1 MKTKLEFQGR
11 EITISSRHK
20 GIDDPFWSKGYKKH
34 HFAIKVECDG
44 KSFKADYWQP
54 NREMKLRNLISCF
67 EMLCSDA
74 TYGEMSI
81 DDFAVELCYEK
92 VTECLRAHKACRE
105 TFEGFQ
111 KLGIDPDELGD
122 YLRETYDL

>member
-20 GIDDPFWSKGYKKH
+20 GIDAPAWSKGYKKH
-34 HFAIKVECDG
+34 HFRIKVECDG
-44 KSFKADYWQP
+44 KSFTADYWQKD
-54 NREMKLRNLISCF
+54 REITLRNLRSCF

-74 TYGEMSI
+74 TYGEMDI
-81 DDFAVELCYEK
+81 DQFAEELQYEK
-92 VTECLRAHKACRE
+92 VTECIRAHKACRE

-111 KLGIDPDELGD
+111 KLGLGPYEIGD

>member
-20 GIDDPFWSKGYKKH
+20 GIDEPFWHKGCKKH
-34 HFAIKVECDG
+34 HFRIKVECDG
-44 KSFKADYWQP
+44 KSFTADYWQLY
-54 NREMKLRNLISCF
+54 REIKLQELLFCF
-67 EMLCSDA
+67 KMLCDDA
-74 TYGEMSI
+74 TYGEMDI

-92 VTECLRAHKACRE
+92 VTECLRAYKACRE

-111 KLGIDPDELGD
+111 KLGLDPDELGD